1 MAFTGKERIRA
12 GLRLLYG
19 WLIGRRTEVLS
30 PCAFLLRPGEPAREK
45 RMDNAIIQTGR
56 DIVHVHREQARSYIG
71 GRRSAGTRSGY
82 HSLYSSRERSL
93 VSKIKALRLYNPGI
107 QGDFSLSYA
116 PFENARKIKMLEASL
131 SQLEQLV
138 SDLVQ
143 QNQNLAA
150 ELAQAKDENESLQLS
165 LMEHEEK
172 QGATAARIQALVERV
187 SAGPVS
193 A

>member
-1 MAFTGKERIRA
+1 MVSTSRIRGTFVSVTGSEA
-12 GLRLLYG
+12 RTVAA
-19 WLIGRRTEVLS
+19 RRV
-30 PCAFLLRPGEPAREK
+30 
-45 RMDNAIIQTGR
+45 
-56 DIVHVHREQARSYIG
+56 
-71 GRRSAGTRSGY
+71 
-82 HSLYSSRERSL
+82 
-93 VSKIKALRLYNPGI
+93 KALHPYNPGI
-107 QGDFSLSYA
+107 HGDFSLSYA
-116 PFENARKIKMLEASL
+116 PFEKPRKIKMLETSL

-143 QNQNLAA
+143 QNQGLLSTNQALSA

-165 LMEHEEK
+165 LMEQEEK

>member
-1 MAFTGKERIRA
+1 
-12 GLRLLYG
+12 
-19 WLIGRRTEVLS
+19 
-30 PCAFLLRPGEPAREK
+30 
-45 RMDNAIIQTGR
+45 
-56 DIVHVHREQARSYIG
+56 
-71 GRRSAGTRSGY
+71 
-82 HSLYSSRERSL
+82 
-93 VSKIKALRLYNPGI
+93 
-107 QGDFSLSYA
+107 
-116 PFENARKIKMLEASL
+116 MLEASL

-143 QNQNLAA
+143 QNQTLSA

-165 LMEHEEK
+165 LMEQEEK